1 VILESKCRMLVEYL
15 TRYSDYMT
23 NIKILAKDM
32 AISRSFL
39 EPFKWDTV
47 DAYKDKL
54 GDVAA
59 GLLTKCFE
67 SETFY
72 R

>member
-1 VILESKCRMLVEYL
+1 MILESKSRMLVEHL
-15 TRYSDYMT
+15 TRYSDYMA
-23 NIKILAKDM
+23 NMKILAKDM

-47 DAYKDKL
+47 EVYKDKL
-54 GDVAA
+54 GDDAA
-59 GLLTKCFE
+59 ALLTKCFE

-72 R
+72 Q